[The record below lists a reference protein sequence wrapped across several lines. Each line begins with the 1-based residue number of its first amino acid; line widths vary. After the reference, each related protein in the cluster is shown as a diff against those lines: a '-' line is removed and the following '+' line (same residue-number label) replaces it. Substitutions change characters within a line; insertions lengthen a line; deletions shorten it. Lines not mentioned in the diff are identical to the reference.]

1 MRMMKALAL
10 LSFALAASAWCA
22 RFGDAAMPPPLERMR
37 NAITDEQRKASA
49 ALRKS
54 SLGKMGAQD
63 YGGATLNNGQLA
75 TVCPPAAPGG
85 TPDYFNCGNFANSPL
100 PEVVGGVLTGG
111 MRKFVDTLPGVGPQN
126 ANNLGQYIPIATADQ
141 GTYPGSDYYQI
152 GLVDYT
158 QQMHSD
164 IPPTKLR
171 GYKDLAGGDGKA
183 HYLGPLIIAQ
193 RDRPVRIKFTNQLGA
208 NAAGSLHLPVD
219 KTVMGAGMGPD
230 GMNEFTTNRAT
241 IHLHGGD
248 NPWISDGTPHQWI
261 TPAGENTPYQRGV
274 SVQNVP
280 DMPDPGPGASTWY
293 WPNQQSNRLM
303 FYHDHSWGIT
313 RLNVYAGEAAG
324 YLLTD
329 PVEEGLIDSGVLPNL
344 GGVYRYG
351 VPLIIQDK
359 TFVPTPKQLAN
370 QDPTWDSAK
379 WGGFGNLWFPH
390 VYMPNQNPVMEDGM
404 NPFGR
409 WHYGPWFWPPVMPT
423 HGPNPDGT
431 PGVPVPSITVESWLD
446 TPVINGTAYPVLQVA
461 RRAYRFRILNAS
473 NDRMFNLSLHY
484 VDPEHPTEVR
494 MVPFKKSLAVPSHY
508 PPADSRE
515 GGIPD
520 PTLLGPEMIQ
530 IGTEGGLLPEAVSI
544 PSTPVGFDRDPMSM
558 TVLGIKE
565 KGVFLGCAER
575 ADVIVD
581 FSQVPEGA
589 KLILYNDAPA
599 AVPAGDY
606 RNDYYTGAVDRSDWG
621 GAPSTQEGYGPN
633 TRTLMMFVAAGPAAA
648 PFNKAALE
656 AALPAAF
663 AASQPPLIVPEGQYV
678 RLHDQFISV
687 STAVGSAPVSLWME
701 QKNISEEI
709 EPEYGRMYATLGLNH
724 NIANFNQEN
733 MIMMGVNDPQTE
745 IVKDGE
751 TQVWKITHNG
761 VDTHPIHFHLWNVQL
776 INRVDW
782 AGTIKPPDPNERGWK
797 ETVRMNPLEDVIVA
811 LRPKL
816 ATVPFELPRS
826 VRPLNPAEPIGSRMG
841 FKNMDWQSMPIV
853 VENRLT
859 DFGYEYTWHCHIL
872 GHEENDMMRPVAI
885 EIMPTT
891 ATITGVSL
899 GPTWAQINFDEPL
912 MGGATWMNYTVTA
925 NPGNIIATRGAAM
938 QAITD
943 QSASSITVH
952 GLTTGIPYTFTLAAA
967 NRVGQT
973 VTPAFGPATPTA
985 VPDPPFNVVATAAD
999 GAAVV
1004 RFDAPA
1010 DNGSPILSYTVT
1022 SGPDVRTAAGAG
1034 SPITVPGLENGLAY
1048 YFTVTAANANG
1059 ESAASAQSN
1068 TVIPTAGPLPPTNL
1082 RVATA
1087 ANNYAVLRW
1096 TDAAVNEQGY
1106 TVEWSADGGA
1116 TWNPAGTTGANASYF
1131 RLNGLGSRT
1140 KYLARVQS
1148 FNANGAS
1155 AFTSA
1160 VTVVTR

>member
-1 MRMMKALAL
+1 MSKTLAL
-10 LSFALAASAWCA
+10 LVLALAALAWRA
-22 RFGDAAMPPPLERMR
+22 GLGDAAMPPPLERVR
-37 NAITDEQRKASA
+37 NAITNEQRKASA

-54 SLGKMGAQD
+54 TLEKMGAQS
-63 YGGATLNNGQLA
+63 YGGATINQGELA

-100 PEVVGGVLTGG
+100 PEVVGGVVTGG

-141 GTYPGSDYYQI
+141 AAYPGSDYYQI

-164 IPPTKLR
+164 IPPTRLR

-193 RDRPVRIKFTNQLGA
+193 RDRPVRIKFTNQLGT
-208 NAAGSLHLPVD
+208 NDAGSLHLPVD

-230 GMNEFTTNRAT
+230 GMNEFTQNRAT
-241 IHLHGGD
+241 LHLHGGD

-261 TPAGENTPYQRGV
+261 TPAGESTPYQRGV

-293 WPNQQSNRLM
+293 WPNQQSSRLM

-359 TFVPTPKQLAN
+359 TFVPTKKQLDN
-370 QDPTWDSAK
+370 QDPTWDSSK
-379 WGGFGNLWFPH
+379 WGGFGNFWFPH
-390 VYMPNQNPVMEDGM
+390 VYMVNQNPSSPDGM
-404 NPFGR
+404 NAFGR
-409 WHYGPWFWPPVMPT
+409 WHYGPWFWPPVMPEI
-423 HGPNPDGT
+423 GPNPDGT
-431 PGVPVPSITVESWLD
+431 PGTPIPSIAPEAWLD
-446 TPVINGTAYPVLQVA
+446 TPVINGAAYPVLQVA
-461 RRAYRFRILNAS
+461 RKAYRFRILNAA
-473 NDRMFNLSLHY
+473 NDRMFNLQLYY
-484 VDPEHPTEVR
+484 VDPEHPTEVKLI
-494 MVPFKKSLAVPSHY
+494 PFTDDRTWPSHY
-508 PPADSRE
+508 PPPDNRA

-520 PTLLGPEMIQ
+520 PALAGPDMIQ
-530 IGTEGGLLPEAVSI
+530 IGTEGGILPDPVTI
-544 PSTPVGFDRDPMSM
+544 PSTPVGWEWDPMSM
-558 TVLGIKE
+558 NVTNVKE
-565 KGVFLGCAER
+565 KGLFLGCAER

-589 KLILYNDAPA
+589 KLILYNDSPAPT
-599 AVPAGDY
+599 PAPDS
-606 RNDYYTGAVDRSDWG
+606 RNDYYYGNEDQSDWG
-621 GAPSTQEGYGPN
+621 GAPATQEGYGPN
-633 TRTLMMFVAAGPAAA
+633 TRTLMMFVAAGPASA

-678 RLHDQFISV
+678 GMHDETISV
-687 STAVGSAPVSLWME
+687 STAVGSAPITKWIEKKTIAEEME
-701 QKNISEEI
+701 LK
-709 EPEYGRMYATLGLNH
+709 YGRMNATLGIEH
-724 NIANFNQEN
+724 AIPSPMQQS
-733 MIMMGVNDPQTE
+733 MVMMKYIDPQTE
-745 IVKDGE
+745 VVKDGE

-761 VDTHPIHFHLWNVQL
+761 VDTHPIHFHGWNVQV

-782 AGTIKPPDPNERGWK
+782 SGTIMPPEPNERGWK
-797 ETVRMNPLEDVIVA
+797 ETVRMSMLVDTVVA

-816 ATVPFELPRS
+816 SSVPFDVPRS
-826 VRPLNPAEPIGSRMG
+826 VRPLNPAEPIGSRMD
-841 FKNMDWQSMPIV
+841 FTNMDGASQPMV

-859 DFGYEYTWHCHIL
+859 DFGYEYVWHCHIL
-872 GHEENDMMRPVAI
+872 GHEENDMMRPVSL

-891 ATITGVSL
+891 AAITGVSA
-899 GPTWAQINFDEPL
+899 GPTWAQVNFDEPL
-912 MGGATWMNYTVTA
+912 MGGATYMVYTVTA
-925 NPGNIIATRGAAM
+925 EPGNITAEAVGTMA
-938 QAITD
+938 AITD
-943 QSASSITVH
+943 RTVSSITVH
-952 GLTTGIPYTFTLAAA
+952 GLTTGVPYTFTLAAA

-973 VTPAFGPATPTA
+973 VTPAFGPVTPTA

-999 GAAVV
+999 GAAVI

-1034 SPITVPGLENGLAY
+1034 SPITVAGLENGLAY

-1106 TVEWSADGGA
+1106 TVQWSADGGA
-1116 TWNPAGTTGANASYF
+1116 TWNPAGTTAANASYF
-1131 RLNGLGSRT
+1131 RLSGLGSRT

-1155 AFTSA
+1155 DFTSA